1 MSEGYKYLDS
11 TFSYIDQSSG
21 VLINLPGIQ
30 DSNDLMFFESVVVSS
45 RIQELVLSPITVN
58 SCKDLFEI
66 HRFLFQ
72 DVYKWAGKIRTIE
85 ISKESK
91 QFFPTTAFSSALNYI
106 DSLIKEYEGVDALD
120 KLRIAKSLANILDTV
135 NYLHP
140 FREGNG
146 RAQREFVRSL
156 ALKKKYSLNLN
167 PPDNVEVFEQYMKG
181 TIESDVN
188 VLTTLIFNQL
198 IFLDKF

>member
-1 MSEGYKYLDS
+1 M
-11 TFSYIDQSSG
+11 
-21 VLINLPGIQ
+21 
-30 DSNDLMFFESVVVSS
+30 
-45 RIQELVLSPITVN
+45 
-58 SCKDLFEI
+58 
-66 HRFLFQ
+66 
-72 DVYKWAGKIRTIE
+72 
-85 ISKESK
+85 
-91 QFFPTTAFSSALNYI
+91 NYI
-106 DSLIKEYEGVDALD
+106 DSLIKEYEEVDTLD
-120 KLRIAKSLANILDTV
+120 KLGIAKCLANILDTV

-188 VLTTLIFNQL
+188 VLTELIYNQL
-198 IFLDKF
+198 IFLDKI

>member
-1 MSEGYKYLDS
+1 MSEGYQYVDN
-11 TFSYIDQSSG
+11 TFSYIDPSSG

-45 RIQELVLSPITVN
+45 RIQELVLFPITVH
-58 SCKDLFEI
+58 SSKDLFEI

-72 DVYKWAGKIRTIE
+72 DVYKWAGKLRTIE
-85 ISKESK
+85 ISKEAK
-91 QFFPTTAFSSALNYI
+91 QFFPTTSFSSALNYI
-106 DSLIKEYEGVDALD
+106 DSLIKEYEEVDTLD
-120 KLRIAKSLANILDTV
+120 KLGIAKSLANILDTV

-156 ALKKKYSLNLN
+156 ALQKKYSLNLN

-188 VLTTLIFNQL
+188 VLTTLIYNQL
-198 IFLDKF
+198 IFLDKI

>member
-1 MSEGYKYLDS
+1 MSEGYQYLDN
-11 TFSYIDQSSG
+11 TFNYVDQSSG

-45 RIQELVLSPITVN
+45 RIQELVLSPIKVN

-72 DVYKWAGKIRTIE
+72 DVYIWAGKVRTIE
-85 ISKESK
+85 ISKEAK
-91 QFFPTTAFSSALNYI
+91 QFFPTSAFSTALNYI
-106 DSLIKEYEGVDALD
+106 DSLIKEYECVDRLN
-120 KLRIAKSLANILDTV
+120 KSGIAKSLANILDTV

-156 ALKKKYSLNLN
+156 ALQKKYALNLN
-167 PPDNVEVFEQYMKG
+167 PPDNLQVFEQYMKG
-181 TIESDVN
+181 TIESDLN
-188 VLTTLIFNQL
+188 VLTALIYNQL
-198 IFLDKF
+198 IFLD